1 MKKYKV
7 YKTILGDGRYYY
19 GYSGKEGAAWD
30 KYFGSSRIVK
40 EWQGVKAKQLLHE
53 YDSKAHAQYRELL
66 YQIESMNDPNCLN
79 GIIHVRINTKN
90 LSDFEAN

>member
-7 YKTILGDGRYYY
+7 YLTTLDDGRYYF

-30 KYFGSSRIVK
+30 KYFGSSKIVK
-40 EWQGVKAKQLLHE
+40 EYPGEKMKVILHD

-66 YQIESMNDPNCLN
+66 YQINHLNQPKCLN
-79 GIIHVRINTKN
+79 GIMHIRVNTKN
-90 LSDFEAN
+90 LSDFH